1 MFYGKVLAGAPTE
14 TGGIGLFQYNVM
26 IQPGFHLDSM
36 WLGLF
41 REYQRVS
48 MQWGEPAMHKCAAR
62 WLLYKIIVWVSGP
75 LG

>member
-1 MFYGKVLAGAPTE
+1 MFYGKMLAGSPTE

-41 REYQRVS
+41 REYQR
-48 MQWGEPAMHKCAAR
+48 E
-62 WLLYKIIVWVSGP
+62 
-75 LG
+75 

>member
-1 MFYGKVLAGAPTE
+1 MLAGTLSE

-36 WLGLF
+36 WLNLL
-41 REYQRVS
+41 RESIKEHEYAQGIAV
-48 MQWGEPAMHKCAAR
+48 ALKCTAR
-62 WLLYKIIVWVSGP
+62 WLLCRKIVWVLGP